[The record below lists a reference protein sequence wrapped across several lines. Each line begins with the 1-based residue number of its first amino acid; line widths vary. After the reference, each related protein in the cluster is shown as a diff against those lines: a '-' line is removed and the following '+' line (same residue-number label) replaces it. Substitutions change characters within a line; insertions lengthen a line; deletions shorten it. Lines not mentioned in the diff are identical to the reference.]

1 MTGLR
6 MCSWADDAIKF
17 YMIGNPMTWVCSF
30 VSILLVAALSAVY
43 AIRQRR
49 QINDFN
55 AEQLDTI
62 TFAAKLGF
70 GGWFLHY
77 MPFWIMGR
85 VT

>member
-1 MTGLR
+1 
-6 MCSWADDAIKF
+6 MCGWGDDAIKF
-17 YMIGNPMTWVCSF
+17 YLLGNPFTWVGSF
-30 VSILLVAALSAVY
+30 ISIILVIILTITY

-49 QINDFN
+49 QIVDFDLKS
-55 AEQLDTI
+55 LDEI
-62 TFAAKLGF
+62 SFAAKVGF

>member
-6 MCSWADDAIKF
+6 MCGWGDSAIKF
-17 YMIGNPMTWVCSF
+17 YLLGNPFTWVGSF
-30 VSILLVAALSAVY
+30 ISIVLVTLLALVY
-43 AIRQRR
+43 AIRSRR
-49 QINDFN
+49 QCKDFTN
-55 AEQLDTI
+55 VNLEEVS
-62 TFAAKLGF
+62 FAAKVGF

>member
-6 MCSWADDAIKF
+6 MCGWGDAAIK
-17 YMIGNPMTWVCSF
+17 YYLLGNPFTWIGSF
-30 VSILLVAALSAVY
+30 MSIVLISILTIVY
-43 AIRQRR
+43 AIRHRR
-49 QINDFN
+49 QIKDFDS
-55 AEQLDTI
+55 AMFEQI
-62 TFAAKLGF
+62 SFAAKVGF